1 LGTLRE
7 AYTKQCGGVRKK
19 VESNK
24 VVSFRAD
31 TLITLLEEYIPM
43 LETLFALVEQSM
55 DGKLQGLE
63 TVWTSVLTNNWEDKA
78 LSKNLHH
85 ERMQVYFL
93 YGQAVYSQA
102 SMKHQAHRV
111 EMQTEDMKE
120 TRGGGD
126 DLSTLKDI
134 ISELKQASG
143 IWDWLS
149 SVESKCYPVKCENKT
164 PEVFQDIPRALSE
177 MALANA
183 QELMIQVAV
192 QTKKSDKLVTKLAE
206 GIAVQHMEALQIA
219 QKGLGA
225 QARMLSHDI
234 SVYLDRRSKLYHG
247 IALKYWSKVKLEE
260 EKYGERV
267 AVLEAA
273 RKHLEGLEISPLVTM
288 EQGGF
293 LQGKKEK
300 IHSLSLSHRILVS
313 SIKDQLQAVNLL
325 LDEAKSDNDQVY
337 HYKVPRISQHDS
349 VDHVKFMKPTKF
361 TPFEAIVLLSATKQ
375 IEELAVE
382 KPSEDDE
389 VPGTP
394 KDEKPRADSAD
405 GNNGPGITEA
415 PTAPSAPEISF
426 V

>member
-7 AYTKQCGGVRKK
+7 AYTKQCGGVRKN
-19 VESNK
+19 VDSNK

-43 LETLFALVEQSM
+43 LETLSALVEQSM
-55 DGKLQGLE
+55 DGKLKGLE

-78 LSKNLHH
+78 LSSNFQH

-102 SMKHQAHRV
+102 SMMHQAHRV
-111 EMQTEDMKE
+111 EIQTEDMREK
-120 TRGGGD
+120 RGDGD
-126 DLSTLKDI
+126 DLSTLKEL
-134 ISELKQASG
+134 ISQLKRASG

-149 SVESKCYPVKCENKT
+149 SAESKCYPVKCENKT
-164 PEVFQDIPRALSE
+164 PEVFQDIPRALSV

-183 QELMIQVAV
+183 QELMVQVAV
-192 QTKKSDKLVTKLAE
+192 QTKKSDKLIVKLAE
-206 GIAVQHMEALQIA
+206 GIAVQHMEVLHIA
-219 QKGLGA
+219 QKGLGT
-225 QARMLSHDI
+225 QANMLSHDI

-267 AVLEAA
+267 AVLQAA
-273 RKHLEGLEISPLVTM
+273 RKHLEGLDITPLVTM

-293 LQGKKEK
+293 FEGSKEK
-300 IHSLSLSHRILVS
+300 IHSLSVSLRVLGS
-313 SIKDQLQAVNLL
+313 SIKDQLHAVKLL
-325 LDEAKSDNDQVY
+325 LEEAQSDNDQVY

-349 VDHVKFMKPTKF
+349 VDHVMFMKPTKF

-375 IEELAVE
+375 IEELNVT

-389 VPGTP
+389 VPGTQD
-394 KDEKPRADSAD
+394 DEKTKADSAD

-415 PTAPSAPEISF
+415 PAAPAASAVSF
-426 V
+426 I